1 MSFRRLINFWLK
13 PLESLVTDVRMPDIK
28 SQDIKSLEEKVR
40 TFCEVRDWRR
50 FHTIKNLAIG
60 AVTEASELVEP
71 FRFLTDE
78 ESQKF
83 VDSPAGRVAVEDEM
97 ADVLFFLLRI
107 ADLQGIDL
115 AQALERKLVKNAV
128 KYPAPTKSVR

>member
-1 MSFRRLINFWLK
+1 MS
-13 PLESLVTDVRMPDIK
+13 DIR
-28 SQDIKSLEEKVR
+28 SLEEKVR
-40 TFCEVRDWRR
+40 VFCEARDWRR

-83 VDSPAGRVAVEDEM
+83 VETPEGRVAVEDEM

-107 ADLQGIDL
+107 ANLQKIDL
-115 AQALERKLVKNAV
+115 AQALERKLVKNAI
-128 KYPAPTKSVR
+128 KYPAP